1 MRHGAFLRFA
11 YIHRIPRCVPVLP
24 PAWPRKMPTTSRLL
38 SRAACL
44 AAMICLALAPAAARA
59 ATFTVTSTADSGP
72 GSLRAAMTDANAA
85 PGFDTIVFS
94 IPAGDAGVR
103 PGTGVAVIRP
113 ATPLPRITDP
123 VHLEGVAPGIGVA
136 GPTIVI
142 DGSNAGAG
150 AVGLEISGGASRVT
164 DLAIVR
170 FGGDGIRI
178 TTRGGTSVEGCWI
191 GVDAD
196 GSAAG
201 NRGNGVAIEDTVDT
215 TIGPGRDGRANVIG
229 ANDNHGVLIAGDAS
243 IDNLVR
249 GSLIGIGLG
258 NALLPNGDSG
268 VAIEGGSTNV
278 VSDNTIS
285 GNEENGVLVRGDG
298 NRIEDNRIGT
308 GSRGESA
315 IGNGGSGVL
324 VRGGTGTVVA
334 RNSIAANTG
343 GGIFV
348 SQATA
353 TNAVLQD
360 NEIGRLPVGG
370 ALAPNTGPGIE
381 VLDAVNTQIG
391 GTGSGNQIA
400 AHADAGILLRGE
412 ATGTRILGNTIGA
425 RTRGGDGGNGD
436 GIRIDGP
443 LDAVIGAE
451 DAPNTLIANTGD
463 GIRVLSGTRVT
474 IGANRWADHGGLAI
488 DLGGDGQT
496 PNDLDDLD
504 SGPNGLLN
512 TPVLTRVRYDADRVI
527 VDGIVATAARLHVY
541 IADEEA
547 DGVGEGWVLLG
558 AGTEGSVNDTLE
570 GRLVVG
576 DDDTPL
582 EGARFRFTFPS
593 PGGLT
598 ENTRVTAMATS
609 PDGASSEFSLTQSA
623 YDLSADDDDDGLPNG
638 EEEELGTNPDDEDTD
653 DDGILDGVEVD
664 GDNPTDPLR
673 ADTDEDGL
681 CDGPNA
687 VEDTCVSGEDTNANG
702 RRDDGETDPNDAD
715 TDDGGV
721 SDGDEVIRDATDPL
735 VATDD
740 VGGDPD
746 EDGLTNEREAAIGT
760 DPLDP
765 DSDDDGIRDGVEVDG
780 ETGTSPL
787 DPDTDGDGLCDG
799 SGTVEGVCED
809 GEDRDNDGRRD
820 PSETDPLDEDT
831 DNGSVSDGVE
841 VLTNGTNPLDPV
853 DDLVNNPDPDEDG
866 LTTAQEVEEGTDP
879 LDPDSDGDGILD
891 GPEVLGENPTDPLDP
906 DTDGDGL
913 CDGPQAVGD
922 ACIAGEDLDAD
933 GQQDD
938 GESDPND
945 ADTDDDCVLDRDEVE
960 GTPPTDPTNPDTDFD
975 GVFDGTEIGITA
987 VTSADSDLAAGVCV
1001 LDEDGDTTTDPTN
1014 PDTDGGGEQDGEEDR
1029 NQNGRVDPGESDPNR
1044 AGDDDPDAGLRARGG
1059 AFFGCAQSGGRPP
1072 LAGALLLLVGVVALR
1087 RRRVAVVAPLMLAL
1101 GVWSAPALAQDRGFD
1116 VQQFQPMPSQQ
1127 GNFVTLSSG
1136 RTFPRGVWE
1145 VGLLLNYANDPLV
1158 LEDADG
1164 ERVRSVVAGQFV
1176 GNVLG
1181 SISIIDPLELA
1192 FDLPLVLASQGD
1204 GAIGGAGLGDLR
1216 VLGKFS
1222 FLDQAPTGF
1231 GLAVL
1236 LDMRLPT
1243 GSRPEFR
1250 GGELRF
1256 EPIVAADYLFARGIR
1271 VGANLG
1277 YAIRPAATLLDVGVD
1292 DTLTWGV
1299 AVDVPIGERWNVV
1312 PEIFGSNSILADG
1325 VNAAEHPVELL
1336 VAGRYGLVDRLMLEA
1351 GIGTGIVKGFGAPD
1365 YRLFFG
1371 ATYRPPLPL
1380 LEDPDRDADG
1390 IPDDLDA
1397 CPLQPE
1403 DFDGFEDADGCPDI
1417 DNDGDGILDTDDAC
1431 VFRPEDLDGFEDD
1444 DGCPD
1449 PDNDGDGILDTDD
1462 GAPND
1467 PEDIDGFE
1475 DEDGIPDEDN
1485 DGDGLRDEDDAC
1497 PLAAEIYNGID
1508 DEDGCPDEGGLVTV
1522 TCDAIELG
1530 ERVYFEFNSD
1540 VILPQSF
1547 PLLGQVASALNAATH
1562 IRLVRV
1568 EGHTD
1573 DVGPAEYNEDLSRRR
1588 ATAVRA
1594 HLVDRGAV
1602 DPMRLE
1608 AVGYGET
1615 RPITENAT
1623 DEGRATNRRVE
1634 MVIVEQTRC
1643 VE

>member
-1 MRHGAFLRFA
+1 M
-11 YIHRIPRCVPVLP
+11 
-24 PAWPRKMPTTSRLL
+24 LL
-38 SRAACL
+38 RAAC
-44 AAMICLALAPAAARA
+44 AAALSLLALAPANANA
-59 ATFTVTSTADSGP
+59 ATFIVTSTADAGP
-72 GSLRAAMTDANAA
+72 GSLRAAILDANTA
-85 PGFDTIVFS
+85 PGFDTITFN
-94 IPAGDAGVR
+94 IPVADPGVR

-113 ATPLPRITDP
+113 AAPLPRITDP
-123 VHLEGVAPGIGVA
+123 VHLEGIVPGIGDT
-136 GPTIVI
+136 GPSIVL
-142 DGSNAGAG
+142 DGSDAGTS
-150 AVGLEISGGASRVT
+150 AVGIEISAGASRIT

-170 FGGDGIRI
+170 FGSDGIRI
-178 TTRGGTSVEGCWI
+178 TTRGGTEVEGCWVGI
-191 GVDAD
+191 DAD
-196 GSAAG
+196 GSDGG
-201 NRGNGVAIEDTVDT
+201 NRGNGILIDETVDT
-215 TIGPGRDGRANVIG
+215 TIGPAAGGRENLIA
-229 ANDNHGVLIAGDAS
+229 ANDNHGVLINGAAS
-243 IDNLVR
+243 IDNVVR
-249 GSLIGIGLG
+249 RSRIGLG
-258 NALLPNGDSG
+258 LDNTPLPNGDSG
-268 VAIEGGSTNV
+268 IAIEGGSANLI
-278 VSDNTIS
+278 SENTVA
-285 GNEENGVLVRGDG
+285 GNDENGVLVRGDT
-298 NRIEDNRIGT
+298 NRIEDNRIGST
-308 GSRGESA
+308 PDAEGLA
-315 IGNGGSGVL
+315 GNGGSGVL
-324 VRGGTGTVVA
+324 VRAGSGTVVA
-334 RNSIAANTG
+334 RNLIVDNAG
-343 GGIFV
+343 GGVFV

-353 TNAVLQD
+353 TNAVIED
-360 NEIGRLPVGG
+360 NSIGYLHRTGVT
-370 ALAPNTGPGIE
+370 APNGGRGIE
-381 VLDAVNTQIG
+381 VLDAVNTQVG
-391 GTGSGNQIA
+391 GPGAGNRIRG
-400 AHADAGILLRGE
+400 HADAAILLRGD
-412 ATGTRILGNTIGA
+412 ATGTSIVGNTIGA
-425 RTRGGDGGNGD
+425 EARGGDGANGD
-436 GIRIDGP
+436 GIRVDGP
-443 LDAVIGAE
+443 ADAVIGTQ
-451 DAPNTLIANTGD
+451 DAPNTLIGNTGD
-463 GIRVLSGTRVT
+463 GVRVLTGTRVT

-488 DLGGDGQT
+488 DLGGDGVT

-504 SGPNGLLN
+504 EGPNGRFN
-512 TPVLTRVRYDADRVI
+512 TPVLTRVRYDDDRVI
-527 VDGIVATAARLHVY
+527 VDGIVATAARVHVY
-541 IADEEA
+541 IADREA
-547 DGVGEGWVLLG
+547 DGIGEGWVLLG
-558 AGTEGSVNDTLE
+558 AATEGSINDTLE

-576 DDDTPL
+576 DEGNTQ
-582 EGARFRFTFPS
+582 EGARFRFTFDAPTGLS
-593 PGGLT
+593 PT
-598 ENTRVTAMATS
+598 TRVTGTATS
-609 PDGASSEFSLTQSA
+609 PAGASSEFAPNVIA
-623 YDLSADDDDDGLPNG
+623 YDLTADDDDDGLPNG
-638 EEEELGTNPDDEDTD
+638 EEEDLGTNPNDADTD
-653 DDGILDGVEVD
+653 DDGIEDGVEVD
-664 GDNPTDPLR
+664 GDNPTDPGL
-673 ADTDEDGL
+673 ADTDGDGL

-687 VEDTCVSGEDTNANG
+687 VADTCAAGEDRNANG
-702 RRDDGETDPNDAD
+702 AQDDGETDPNDAD

-721 SDGDEVIRDATDPL
+721 SDGDEVLRDATDPL
-735 VATDD
+735 APTDD

-746 EDGLTNEREAAIGT
+746 RDDLTNEREAAIGT

-765 DSDDDGIRDGVEVDG
+765 DTDGDGIRDGVEVDG

-799 SGTVEGVCED
+799 SGTVEGVCVD

-820 PSETDPLDEDT
+820 PSETDPLDADT
-831 DNGSVSDGVE
+831 DNGGVSDGDE

-853 DDLVNNPDPDEDG
+853 DDLVNDPDPDNDG
-866 LTTAQEVEEGTDP
+866 LTTAREVEEGTDP
-879 LDPDSDGDGILD
+879 LNPDSDGDGILD

-906 DTDGDGL
+906 DTDRDGL

-933 GQQDD
+933 GQQDA

-975 GVFDGTEIGITA
+975 GVFDGTELG
-987 VTSADSDLAAGVCV
+987 VTQVPSADSDLDAGVCV
-1001 LDEDGDTTTDPTN
+1001 LDEDPDTTTDPTN

-1029 NQNGRVDPGESDPNR
+1029 NQNGRVDPGESDPNV
-1044 AGDDDPDAGLRARGG
+1044 AGDDDPDSGLRARGG
-1059 AFFGCAQSGGRPP
+1059 AFFGCAQRSGTAP
-1072 LAGALLLLVGVVALR
+1072 LAGTALLAFGLLLLR
-1087 RRRVAVVAPLMLAL
+1087 RRRAVVAPMTLVLAL
-1101 GVWSAPALAQDRGFD
+1101 ASVPAMAQDRGFD

-1145 VGLLLNYANDPLV
+1145 VGMLFNYANDPLV
-1158 LEDADG
+1158 LQDADG

-1204 GAIGGAGLGDLR
+1204 GAIGGAGIGDLR

-1222 FLDQAPTGF
+1222 FLDQTPTGF

-1256 EPIVAADYLFARGIR
+1256 EPVVAADYLFARGIR

-1299 AVDVPIGERWNVV
+1299 AVDVPITERWNVV
-1312 PEIFGSNSILADG
+1312 PEIYGASSILADG
-1325 VNAAEHPVELL
+1325 VNVAEHPVELL
-1336 VAGRYGLVDRLMLEA
+1336 VAGRYGLIDRLMLEA

-1380 LEDPDRDADG
+1380 LEAPDRDADG

-1397 CPLQPE
+1397 CPLQAE

-1417 DNDGDGILDTDDAC
+1417 DNDGDGILDGDDAC
-1431 VFRPEDLDGFEDD
+1431 VFRPEDLDGFEDE

-1449 PDNDGDGILDTDD
+1449 PDNDGDGILDADD

-1467 PEDIDGFE
+1467 PEDLDGFE
-1475 DEDGIPDEDN
+1475 DADGIPDPDN
-1485 DGDGLRDEDDAC
+1485 DGDGLLDGDDAC
-1497 PLAAEIYNGID
+1497 PLAAEVYNGID

-1588 ATAVRA
+1588 AASVRT
-1594 HLVDRGAV
+1594 HLVERGAV

-1608 AVGYGET
+1608 SVGYGES